1 MSNTN
6 LDQLSQDYYRIEKA
20 IAYIK
25 TNAVRQPGLAD
36 IAASVH
42 LSEYHFQRM
51 FSRWTGIS
59 PKRFL
64 QYITKEY
71 AKELLRDS
79 RSVMDTAYD
88 IGLSGGSRLHD
99 LFVVCEAVTPGEYK
113 SGGEG
118 LQIFYGCHPSPF
130 GYCLL
135 AATERGICY
144 LGFQQD
150 GRNPSIQGIRKR
162 WPLARLVLK
171 PKKSL
176 QIVKKVFDFN
186 LKSDSSPLH
195 LYVKGSNF
203 QIKVWEALL
212 EIPLGKAVTY
222 EDVARRIGMPKA
234 ARAVGNAVGQNPI
247 SFLIPCHRVIKKIG
261 EFGNYG
267 GGKERK
273 KAMLGWEAA
282 RNQRVRGFEGD
293 TRVRGWL
300 TAMSGQQ
307 RPGFQAFYRPS
318 IPGVEVP
325 RVRGLIGQGWEGLRF
340 RGQDLGCKLKAIS
353 SVPALW
359 HLSFQAFYV
368 R

>member
-1 MSNTN
+1 MPNTT
-6 LDQLSQDYYRIEKA
+6 LSQLSQDYYRIEKA

-25 TNAVRQPGLAD
+25 NNASQQPDLVD
-36 IAASVH
+36 ISASVH

-51 FSRWTGIS
+51 FSRWAGIS

-71 AKELLRDS
+71 AKKLLRS
-79 RSVMDTAYD
+79 NRSVMDTAYD

-113 SGGEG
+113 RSGEG
-118 LQIFYGCHPSPF
+118 LQIFYGCHPTPF

-135 AATERGICY
+135 GATERGVCY
-144 LGFQQD
+144 LEFQAD
-150 GRNPSIQGIRKR
+150 GRKNPSIQCIQER
-162 WPLARLVLK
+162 WPRADIVLK
-171 PKKSL
+171 PKKSHAL
-176 QIVKKVFDFN
+176 VKEVFDFN
-186 LKSDSSPLH
+186 PESGGAPLH

-212 EIPLGKAVTY
+212 KIPLGNVVTY
-222 EDVARRIGMPKA
+222 EDVARQIKMPKA

-247 SFLIPCHRVIKKIG
+247 PFLIPCHRVIRKMG

-282 RNQRVRGFEGD
+282 RTKGFEGP
-293 TRVRGWL
+293 RVK
-300 TAMSGQQ
+300 
-307 RPGFQAFYRPS
+307 PGF
-318 IPGVEVP
+318 
-325 RVRGLIGQGWEGLRF
+325 
-340 RGQDLGCKLKAIS
+340 
-353 SVPALW
+353 
-359 HLSFQAFYV
+359 
-368 R
+368 